1 MSIDQTIDTTSAVA
15 IKARMPHPAFLL
27 EGGFDALSQLS
38 SVAGSTDL
46 PEDLIHMVHLRA
58 SQINGCSWCTIE
70 HSKEM
75 RADGASDERVFG
87 VAAWREAPVF
97 TARER
102 AALALTEALT
112 RIADQADPVPDALW
126 DEVSAHFDK
135 RQLSALILTISA
147 INVWN
152 RINVAIRQPA
162 GQR

>member
-1 MSIDQTIDTTSAVA
+1 MTIDQTIDTTAAVA

-27 EGGFDALSQLS
+27 EGGFDALAALS
-38 SVAGSTDL
+38 RVAGSTDL
-46 PEDLIHMVHLRA
+46 PEELLHLVHLRA

-87 VAAWREAPVF
+87 VAAWREAPLF

-112 RIADQADPVPDALW
+112 RIADTADPVPDELW
-126 DEVSAHFDK
+126 AEVSAQFDK
-135 RQLSALILTISA
+135 RQLAALILAIST